1 MGAEQ
6 SVGQQKSRDLTKYSQ
21 RQSFQS
27 TRGTGHSSSLPSSP
41 QYDWRRSS
49 CGTSYSHDNNYGS
62 MQISSN
68 KKQQRSSIS
77 TSLKDT
83 SLSKSS
89 STTLKKPGILTVN
102 SGRRTS
108 TSHYDLRSGGDVYC
122 GSNINNNDSTEFGQI
137 ALKKLQRI
145 PTFEPILSSAKIPG
159 HLTSTTNQPIALNS
173 QSIQLPSSSS
183 TTAVTS
189 TSFIRKKQF
198 IPNLPEFDCEEID
211 RDISQLVNILQSR
224 EKGINVIHHST
235 SSTFLNSFN
244 SPKKDN
250 VNTHSIH
257 DSMKLSGSQQIESIV
272 LLSSQISGLLTQC
285 NELSNQLMN
294 SINNLNEI
302 LPD

>member
-41 QYDWRRSS
+41 QYDWHRSS
-49 CGTSYSHDNNYGS
+49 LCGTSYSHDNNYGS

-83 SLSKSS
+83 SSSSEFSSTKSLNYLSSKSS

-108 TSHYDLRSGGDVYC
+108 TSHYDLRSGGD
-122 GSNINNNDSTEFGQI
+122 FGQI

-145 PTFEPILSSAKIPG
+145 PTFEPILSSAKMPG

-198 IPNLPEFDCEEID
+198 IPNLPEFDCEELVKISSIYEQYLHEYASEVSQKQSNIIILQNKID

-224 EKGINVIHHST
+224 EK
-235 SSTFLNSFN
+235 
-244 SPKKDN
+244 
-250 VNTHSIH
+250 
-257 DSMKLSGSQQIESIV
+257 V
-272 LLSSQISGLLTQC
+272 LAH
-285 NELSNQLMN
+285 
-294 SINNLNEI
+294 
-302 LPD
+302 

>member
-1 MGAEQ
+1 MSTGKA
-6 SVGQQKSRDLTKYSQ
+6 KSAIEGCVMMDPTAGYSKA
-21 RQSFQS
+21 RE
-27 TRGTGHSSSLPSSP
+27 
-41 QYDWRRSS
+41 
-49 CGTSYSHDNNYGS
+49 
-62 MQISSN
+62 I
-68 KKQQRSSIS
+68 
-77 TSLKDT
+77 LKR
-83 SLSKSS
+83 L
-89 STTLKKPGILTVN
+89 
-102 SGRRTS
+102 
-108 TSHYDLRSGGDVYC
+108 
-122 GSNINNNDSTEFGQI
+122 FGQPHII
-137 ALKKLQRI
+137 ARKRLEGLFSEINDYSDAGKLAN
-145 PTFEPILSSAKIPG
+145 F
-159 HLTSTTNQPIALNS
+159 
-173 QSIQLPSSSS
+173 
-183 TTAVTS
+183 AV
-189 TSFIRKKQF
+189 KME
-198 IPNLPEFDCEEID
+198 NCAMID